1 MDIARAPQPKRRR
14 NLLIGAGILA
24 LVIAT
29 VALTRL
35 EPRAPSVERATLW
48 VDSVSRGEFVRQVK
62 ANGTLVPE
70 RVVIISAVTAGRVET
85 LPLRPGVTVT
95 GETVIATLTNPDVQ
109 LQLLEAQRQ
118 LTGAEADLANL
129 TTTLASNRLNQ
140 EGQVAQVQTL
150 YNEALRQQKLMEAL
164 DQRQQ
169 GLASANEIASSR
181 ERAAELAVRLNAEKE
196 RLHLMQQAVGQQL
209 ALQQAQVAR
218 LRAIVRF
225 NEDRIASMNVKAG
238 EDGVLTELPLDLGQW
253 VLPGQRLGRVA
264 QPGRLKAE
272 LRVPETQAK
281 DIAVGQPTS
290 IDTRNGL
297 VAGRVMRIDP
307 ISQNGTVTVEVA
319 LEGTLPRGARPDL
332 SVDGTIEIERLT
344 NVLYLGRPAYGQP
357 ESTVGLFKIE
367 PDGKHASRTNVKLG
381 RSSVNT
387 IEVIQGLQPG
397 DKVII
402 SDMSAWDNVNRV
414 RLQ

>member
-1 MDIARAPQPKRRR
+1 LDIARAPQPKRRR

-70 RVVIISAVTAGRVET
+70 RVVIISAVTAGRVEA

-95 GETVIATLTNPDVQ
+95 GQTVIAKLTNPDVQ
-109 LQLLEAQRQ
+109 LQLLDAQSQ
-118 LTGAEADLANL
+118 LTSAQAELANL
-129 TTTLASNRLNQ
+129 STNLASNRLNQ
-140 EGQVAQVQTL
+140 EGQVAQVQTQ

-164 DQRQQ
+164 DKRQA
-169 GLASANEIASSR
+169 GLASANEIAAAR
-181 ERAAELAVRLNAEKE
+181 ERVGEFAVRLKAEKE
-196 RLHLMQQAVGQQL
+196 RLKLMEQAVDQQL
-209 ALQQAQVAR
+209 ALQDAQVKR
-218 LRAIVRF
+218 LQAIVRF
-225 NEDRIASMNVKAG
+225 NEDRIASMDVKAG
-238 EDGVLTELPLDLGQW
+238 EDGVLTEQPLELGQW
-253 VLPGQRLGRVA
+253 VVPGQRLARVA